1 MQACFI
7 TGILI
12 TNKNINTDCP
22 LNSFRTSQTYYQKIL
37 KHLQQSINNRPWRP
51 PGLSSGPLCAPKHP
65 QRVPRDPQ
73 ETLKI
78 HQRGSKRVPRG
89 SKRVPRRTLG
99 RSWGLFRSL
108 LGSLLDALGLT
119 FTQKDDYH
127 DFWHA
132 KISMFDAC
140 ASDFGPKSACS
151 MPVHRILVQ
160 NAQFLWK
167 SHRLRRLWSGFR
179 STFHEKGP

>member
-12 TNKNINTDCP
+12 INKNINTYCP
-22 LNSFRTSQTYYQKIL
+22 LNSFRTSQTYYQQIL
-37 KHLQQSINNRPWRP
+37 KNRQQSINNRPWRP

-119 FTQKDDYH
+119 FYTKRWLSWFLTCQNQH
-127 DFWHA
+127 VRCLCIGFWS

-140 ASDFGPKSACS
+140 ASDFGPKCIIFMKKSLFAT
-151 MPVHRILVQ
+151 PVER
-160 NAQFLWK
+160 F
-167 SHRLRRLWSGFR
+167 
-179 STFHEKGP
+179 